1 MLNNCKDKGKKIR
14 KNSRVGIFIKQ
25 HMGIACAG
33 LRETNMPDE
42 TWEVRLIEEEFKRLM
57 FEVEDV

>member
-1 MLNNCKDKGKKIR
+1 MLNNCNDKGE
-14 KNSRVGIFIKQ
+14 NQEESRVGIFIKQ

-33 LRETNMPDE
+33 LRETNMLDE

>member
-1 MLNNCKDKGKKIR
+1 MR
-14 KNSRVGIFIKQ
+14 KNSRIGIFIKQ
-25 HMGIACAG
+25 HMGISCAG
-33 LRETNMPDE
+33 HRETNMPDE